1 MSEVTELGYLRIG
14 VSDLAIWRKF
24 ATEVIGLQVRDDT
37 ETGRLYLRSDTWHH
51 RIILEEDG
59 SDDLLAAGLRVAGPE
74 EFRAM
79 QDVLRKNQVPFEV
92 ADKETAQS
100 RRVLDVMFLKDPAGT
115 PLEIF
120 HGPQVDTHMPFHPGR
135 GMFGKFVTGDG
146 GLGHVMLV
154 SPDLNATYEFYK
166 LLGMR
171 GSIEYKVPRPE
182 GYTVELLFMHCNSRD
197 HTLAFGMPAKGRINH
212 LMMEVST
219 LDDVYL
225 TYELVKQSGVD
236 IAIMPGKHANDQM
249 FSFYCIS
256 PSGFQVEIGWGA
268 RPASHQSEY
277 YTGDSYGHQFTPA
290 GMPS

>member
-37 ETGRLYLRSDTWHH
+37 ETGRLYLRSDAWHH